1 MTDPSA
7 EPVDRYEAYAQ
18 WKRWDG
24 AFEVSVRDARYFAA
38 EFREMPLR
46 GKRVLEI
53 GFGNGSFLAWAK
65 SEGAQISGLEINP
78 DMLAAAARHGYAAR
92 NASLAE
98 LVADGATY
106 DLIVAFDV
114 IEHWDTDELIAN
126 FRHVAALLADGGRFL
141 ARFPNG
147 HSPFGRIYQHGDF
160 THKSIISHYKIGYLA
175 TLSQLDVVRISN
187 VRRVSSRPGALRAL
201 RHRWMAL
208 RRAWIERSLARLYGI
223 DRLPLDPNLVAVL
236 RKRSDAEH
244 DD

>member
-1 MTDPSA
+1 MSDTPGESTDG
-7 EPVDRYEAYAQ
+7 YEGYAQ
-18 WKRWDG
+18 WKRWQG
-24 AFEVSVRDARYFAA
+24 SFEVREREARYFAA
-38 EFREMPLR
+38 EFRGMPLR

-53 GFGNGSFLAWAK
+53 GFGNGSFLTWAK
-65 SEGAQISGLEINP
+65 SEGAEVCGLEINP

-92 NASLAE
+92 NASLGE
-98 LVADGATY
+98 LVGEDARY

-126 FRHVAALLADGGRFL
+126 FRHIAALLADDGVFL

-147 HSPFGRIYQHGDF
+147 HSPFGRVYQHGDF
-160 THKSIISHYKIGYLA
+160 THKSVISHYKIGYLA
-175 TLSQLDVVRISN
+175 TISNLDVVRVAN

-208 RRAWIERSLARLYGI
+208 RRVWIERSISRLYGT

-236 RKRSDAEH
+236 RKRV
-244 DD
+244 